1 MVNILI
7 ADDHQLL
14 IDGIKST
21 LADVE
26 DIHVVAEANNGYQVL
41 EKLGSG
47 IGVDII
53 LMDINMPK
61 LDGLNC
67 TKMVHKD
74 FPHIRIIALSQFNE
88 RRFVKQMVKN
98 GASGYLLKDVGKD
111 ELVRAIRAVIN
122 GENYY
127 FDQGSFRSVN
137 AELKAEDTSSLFPR
151 LSERECE
158 ILKLIGEEMS
168 SQDIADKL
176 AISLHTVE
184 NHRANL
190 INKAGVKNTAGLIR
204 WAVENDLIK

>member
-21 LADVE
+21 LAGVE
-26 DIHVVAEANNGYQVL
+26 DIQVIGEANNGYQVL
-41 EKLGSG
+41 EKLESG
-47 IGVDII
+47 LNVDII

-61 LDGLNC
+61 MDGLVC
-67 TKMVHKD
+67 TKMIHHNFHGV
-74 FPHIRIIALSQFNE
+74 RVIALSQFGE
-88 RRFVKQMVKN
+88 KRFVKQMVKN

-111 ELVRAIRAVIN
+111 ELLRAIRMVYN

-127 FDQGSFRSVN
+127 YDQGSLRLIN
-137 AELKAEDTSSLFPR
+137 AELKTEDTVSLFPK
-151 LSERECE
+151 LSERESE
-158 ILKLIGEEMS
+158 VLKLIGEEMS

-176 AISLHTVE
+176 SLSLHTVE
-184 NHRANL
+184 NHRANM

-204 WAVENDLIK
+204 WAVENDLF